1 VAIGVFS
8 GPSSRHITCF
18 VLCMF
23 KVVFLMALTPFVAM
37 ASPAYL
43 SGAELEAH
51 IRTQVRVQ
59 FKDQNPAPIVRCSSY
74 LTGNRCKISVK
85 VSGRCES
92 GIGRSKL
99 VAYSATVLVN
109 RQKYNLEKTSMDA
122 CANRD
127 ALINPLLKAIP
138 YQQI

>member
-1 VAIGVFS
+1 M
-8 GPSSRHITCF
+8 CF
-18 VLCMF
+18 VVAVLKLF
-23 KVVFLMALTPFVAM
+23 ILTTLIPFMAM

-59 FKDQNPAPIVRCSSY
+59 FKDQNPAPVVRCSSY

-92 GIGRSKL
+92 GMGRSRL
-99 VAYSATVLVN
+99 VAYSATVMVN

-127 ALINPLLKAIP
+127 ALINLLLKAIP